1 MHEHV
6 HTPSVCLFSPLS
18 PCHSSFSDGIAR
30 STASLLSELRSAV
43 FAKVAQ
49 AGIRVVARETFA
61 HLHSLDLKFHLN
73 RNTGALSR
81 SIDRGVRYAPRVWVG
96 WAGREHL
103 GSCG

>member
-1 MHEHV
+1 
-6 HTPSVCLFSPLS
+6 
-18 PCHSSFSDGIAR
+18 
-30 STASLLSELRSAV
+30 V

-81 SIDRGVRYAPRVWVG
+81 SIDRGVRYGRVWV
-96 WAGREHL
+96 AL
-103 GSCG
+103 GSKQTITHKHIYIHGELRIMSIDCPCDSR